1 MTRFR
6 MQRWPAALL
15 ALAVLVAAASGPV
28 SMGREPLFDTVL
40 YPLNAVALALAGAFI
55 ASYQRANPLGWIL
68 LGMGTVAAWV
78 EFAEGYGK
86 HPGWPAADVIEWLG
100 NWTNMLG
107 IGCTAIV
114 LTLFPTGHGI
124 GRGRRALVWAGVV
137 SAALMAAGAA
147 LGHDN
152 DPMYRS
158 GRNPHAIAG
167 FGSVY
172 LAGQMLFS
180 ATLVSAIAVL
190 VVRYRRS
197 TGIERQQL
205 KWVTYVV
212 VLLAIAGPLAIFLY
226 NDSVAVQLAIAVVVT
241 ALPAAICVAI
251 LRYRLYDIDVIVNRT
266 VVYGLLTVLLAAA
279 YLSTAYVIGALVG
292 GRGSPWATAGATLA
306 GAVAFRPLRTRIQL
320 AVDRR
325 FRPARYQAF
334 ARIDAFMAG
343 LRAGTA
349 DPEALEDLLRS
360 VTGQEELR
368 LRYLE
373 PGDPDPAGEPG
384 GQHPA
389 GELGDPDPAGEL
401 GDPDPAGG
409 PGGQVHRIVERA
421 GTPLAVLGYAAG
433 TPDDAVRLVV
443 EVVERAGLAVEI
455 GRLRVALRRQL
466 TEVEA
471 SRARIVAAGYEERR
485 RLERDL
491 HDGAQ
496 QRLVSIGLALRNLQF
511 ATADQAARQSLDA
524 VVAELSTAIAELRD
538 LAQGMRPAQLD
549 DGLDAALR
557 ELAAR
562 TPLPVTVRIGPDR
575 YPDDVEATAYF
586 VVCEALTNAVKH
598 SGARG
603 IELTTGRRDGRLL
616 LTVRDN
622 GTGGA
627 EPDRGSGL
635 RGLADRVAA
644 HGGRL
649 LVESRS
655 GAGTTITAEL
665 PCGS

>member
-6 MQRWPAALL
+6 MRRWPATLL
-15 ALAVLVAAASGPV
+15 ALAVLVAVASGPV
-28 SMGREPLFDTVL
+28 SVGREPLFDTIL

-55 ASYQRANPLGWIL
+55 AAYQRANPLGWIL
-68 LGMGTVAAWV
+68 LGMGAEAAWV
-78 EFAEGYGK
+78 ELAEGYGE
-86 HPGWPAADVIEWLG
+86 HSGWPAADVIEWLG

-137 SAALMAAGAA
+137 STALMAAGAA

-167 FGSVY
+167 FSSVY
-172 LAGQMLFS
+172 LAGQLLFS
-180 ATLVSAIAVL
+180 ATLVTAIVVL

-212 VLLAIAGPLAIFLY
+212 GLLAIAGPLAIFLY
-226 NDSVAVQLAIAVVVT
+226 HDSIAVQLAIAVVVT

-279 YLSTAYVIGALVG
+279 YLGTAYVIGALAG

-306 GAVAFRPLRTRIQL
+306 GAVAFRPLRSRIQR

-334 ARIDAFMAG
+334 ARIDAFLAD

-349 DPEALEDLLRS
+349 DPEALEDLLRA
-360 VTGQEELR
+360 VTGQEALR

-373 PGDPDPAGEPG
+373 PGDPAPAREPG
-384 GQHPA
+384 S
-389 GELGDPDPAGEL
+389 
-401 GDPDPAGG
+401 
-409 PGGQVHRIVERA
+409 QVHRIVERA
-421 GTPLAVLGYAAG
+421 GTPLAVLSYAAG

-466 TEVEA
+466 AEVEA

-549 DGLDAALR
+549 DGLDTALR
-557 ELAAR
+557 DLAAR
-562 TPLPVTVRIGPDR
+562 TPLPVTVRVGPDR

-598 SGARG
+598 SGAQG